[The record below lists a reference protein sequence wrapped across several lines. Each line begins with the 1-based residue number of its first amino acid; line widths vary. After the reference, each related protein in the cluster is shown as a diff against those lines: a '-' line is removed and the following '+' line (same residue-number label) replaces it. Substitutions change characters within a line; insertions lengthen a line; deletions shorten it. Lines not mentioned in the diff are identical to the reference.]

1 VASNNP
7 INVLAAFE
15 MLLEEVEAEIEQINV
30 AGAQAFQR
38 RDYAGAQE
46 AVKRGETIT
55 DFRSRVVGLRQEWIS
70 LSHGVRHATPARP
83 SRTPAKEEQRS
94 GSNSRRN
101 LGHLPRG
108 LKTPEEEYRIPIL
121 QALVEM
127 GGAGR
132 IGDVLQRVHT
142 RMKDVLNDHDHQ
154 PLRSNPNTPRWYNTA
169 QWARNTMAREGLLKE
184 DSPHGVWEI
193 SDKGRR
199 ALTEKSR

>member
-1 VASNNP
+1 MAHNNP

-15 MLLEEVEAEIEQINV
+15 MLLEEVEAEIEQINE

-38 RDYAGAQE
+38 RDYAGAQD
-46 AVKRGETIT
+46 AGKMGETIT
-55 DFRSRVVGLRQEWIS
+55 DFRSRVDGLRQEWIS
-70 LSHGVRHATPARP
+70 LTHGVRHAAPTKPA
-83 SRTPAKEEQRS
+83 RTPAKEERS
-94 GSNSRRN
+94 GTVTRRN

-121 QALVEM
+121 QTLVEM

-132 IGDVLQRVHT
+132 VSDVLQRVHT
-142 RMKDVLNDHDHQ
+142 RMKAVLNDHDHQ

-199 ALTEKSR
+199 ALTKQSA